1 VDIRCDVI
9 KLACISAEKSR
20 LSGWP

>member
-20 LSGWP
+20 LLGWL